1 MTQEQMI
8 AATRRVIEE
17 GFGEGRL
24 NVLDEVMAPGFV
36 EHQAGISPA
45 TVDGVK
51 RSISSLRAAFPD
63 MTLRIEEIVVSGDE
77 AWARSTGRGTH
88 RGPFM
93 GLPATGKP
101 FTVTVM
107 DVCRFEDGKMVE
119 HWGVADQLALMAQIG
134 ALPRPPQG

>member
-24 NVLDEVMAPGFV
+24 NVLDEVLAPGFV

-45 TVDGVK
+45 TVEGVK
-51 RSISSLRAAFPD
+51 RAISSLHTAFPD
-63 MTLRIEEIVVSGDE
+63 MRLKIEEVVTSGDE